1 MPRVG
6 WVIAVS
12 LGVLLQAETGRPAN
26 QSEYPMIAG
35 ILADARLLRL
45 SGEFRAA
52 EETLS
57 RAQRIAPRSAD
68 VYLEFAHLRKD
79 QGDYAGLRD
88 ILDFGAEIADGPS
101 MSVAQLQILRKNLTV
116 LLPFDSES
124 PFQGPPLARIATV
137 AVPGEARAKSLSST
151 TTSENRNQLESNK
164 TVNVDKVLPSETSQ
178 TDSMASV
185 SKGSASDST
194 GLTADKTAEMAG
206 VQPGLGESQNAEN
219 LSPKTSAIETPDSAG
234 REQRVAKKTE
244 RSASSISL
252 PTRVIPQPPKLGPIN
267 LMGVGILARA
277 QSGSW
282 ISSGPIEREY

>member
-12 LGVLLQAETGRPAN
+12 LGVLLQSETGWPAN

-35 ILADARLLRL
+35 ILSDARSLRL

-88 ILDFGAEIADGPS
+88 ILDFGAEISDGPS
-101 MSVAQLQILRKNLTV
+101 LSVAQLQILRKNLTV

-137 AVPGEARAKSLSST
+137 TVPGEERAKSLSST
-151 TTSENRNQLESNK
+151 STSENGNQLESDE
-164 TVNVDKVLPSETSQ
+164 TVSVDKVLPTESSQ
-178 TDSMASV
+178 ADSLVSV
-185 SKGSASDST
+185 SQVPVATST
-194 GLTADKTAEMAG
+194 GLTANKTTEMAG
-206 VQPGLGESQNAEN
+206 VPPSLSVSPSSEN
-219 LSPKTSAIETPDSAG
+219 LNPKTSAIETPARPG
-234 REQRVAKKTE
+234 REQRVAKETE
-244 RSASSISL
+244 HLASSKSV
-252 PTRVIPQPPKLGPIN
+252 PSRVNTQSMKLDAIN
-267 LMGVGILARA
+267 LLGVGILARA